1 MNGWL
6 DAQTRGGLAED
17 LECGR
22 TGQRE
27 AEGSHY
33 QQGGHEL
40 EHGYELELHR
50 APDRVT
56 CVLPTISHGLPQHS
70 QCFIP
75 QGLQRD
81 AGAEAGRSFH
91 HPGSRQ
97 GGHETGG

>member
-6 DAQTRGGLAED
+6 DAYMRGGLMDD

-22 TGQRE
+22 MGQRE
-27 AEGSHY
+27 AGGNSY

-40 EHGYELELHR
+40 EHGHKLELHR
-50 APDRVT
+50 APDGVT

-75 QGLQRD
+75 QGLQGD
-81 AGAEAGRSFH
+81 AGAEAGRSLRH
-91 HPGSRQ
+91 ASSRQ
-97 GGHETGG
+97 GSHETGG